1 MEQNSNFVIL
11 QTPNVIKTQEEI
23 FIKTKPYL
31 TAIHRTKISLPLKTT
46 IPFLKEESKILD
58 YGCGYGFDVKYLKEN
73 NYLANGYDKYISS
86 KFNKIEYESYDVINL
101 FYVLNVIED
110 IEERVEVLKAIK
122 DLANDTST
130 FFICVR
136 GYEEFKKY
144 KGKYEV
150 YKDGIITSRNTFQ
163 KYYKEEE
170 IYEFL
175 KENFKDFF
183 ITTIRFNKNS
193 HLFKISKCSPQKYR

>member
-1 MEQNSNFVIL
+1 M
-11 QTPNVIKTQEEI
+11 
-23 FIKTKPYL
+23 
-31 TAIHRTKISLPLKTT
+31 
-46 IPFLKEESKILD
+46 
-58 YGCGYGFDVKYLKEN
+58 
-73 NYLANGYDKYISS
+73 
-86 KFNKIEYESYDVINL
+86 EYEKYDVINL

-122 DLANDTST
+122 DLADDTST

-163 KYYKEEE
+163 KYFKEDE

-175 KENFKDFF
+175 KENFKGFF
-183 ITTIRFNKNS
+183 ITSIRFNKNS
-193 HLFKISKCSPQKYR
+193 HLFKISKCSP